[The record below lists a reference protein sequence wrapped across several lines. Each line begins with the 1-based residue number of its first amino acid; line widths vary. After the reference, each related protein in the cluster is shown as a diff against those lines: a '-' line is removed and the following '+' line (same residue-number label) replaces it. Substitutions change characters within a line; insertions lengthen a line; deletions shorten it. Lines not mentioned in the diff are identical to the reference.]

1 MRWKSILLAV
11 AAGLA
16 LADASIVTLALPEL
30 LTEFN
35 TTIQGVAAV
44 IAVYTVVLCVTLL
57 PAWALAQRVGYRTV
71 GIGGF
76 LLFAAASAVC
86 AQAGSLDVLLI
97 GRGIQAI
104 GGAAGLVAAFAL
116 LHTGDRPQRKLWL
129 YAIVLS
135 TAVGP
140 ALGGALTQLFD
151 WRAIFIAQVPI
162 ALVGVIACAFEEPVA
177 AEPAMAQRPRL
188 ARGPAGALACV
199 SAALTGVLFLLILLL
214 VAGWNI
220 EPIEAAAVVT
230 TLPIGA
236 LIGARINDGGPA
248 LRAGAGCLLVGGGV
262 LALAWL
268 PDANVLWT
276 IPPQLVA
283 GIGMGL
289 SLPALGGELLPEHT
303 ARDAAMLLT
312 IRHAG
317 IALALVLIAP
327 IAAHQLDTAIAK
339 VQLQGV
345 AVVLDA
351 KLQPQDKIR
360 LAPKLLATVDTQ
372 QPRNAL
378 KQAIAKERGS
388 FTGDD
393 LGAYDA
399 MGERADNIIVAA
411 AGSAFLP
418 AFLIAG
424 ALALI
429 GALFLAARMAW
440 SGGLATAL
448 ACAVLT
454 PGVYALAH
462 AAFAPAAVNIA
473 DPCKPR
479 SRPHA
484 GGITGFVQDQA
495 LHGLDEIACKNGSSR
510 EELVL
515 ALADSAEAKAYKKKY
530 GINPRSTAGLI
541 DQALGLLGIK

>member
-30 LTEFN
+30 LTQFN

-44 IAVYTVVLCVTLL
+44 IAVYTLVLCVMLL
-57 PAWALAQRVGYRTV
+57 PAWALAQHVGYRGV
-71 GIGGF
+71 GIAGF
-76 LLFAAASAVC
+76 LIFAGASAVC
-86 AQAGSLDVLLI
+86 AQADSLTVLLV
-97 GRGIQAI
+97 GRGVQAI

-116 LHTGDRPQRKLWL
+116 LHTGDRPQRRLWL
-129 YAIVLS
+129 YAAVLS
-135 TAVGP
+135 TAIGP
-140 ALGGALTQLFD
+140 ALGGALTQAFD

-162 ALVGVIACAFEEPVA
+162 ALIGVLACVLEAPVGPEPVV
-177 AEPAMAQRPRL
+177 AQRVRVTL
-188 ARGPAGALACV
+188 GPAGALACV

-214 VAGWNI
+214 VAGWNV

-236 LIGARINDGGPA
+236 LIGARIQGGSP
-248 LRAGAGCLLVGGGV
+248 LVRAAAGCLLVGGGV

-268 PDANVLWT
+268 PDANVWWT
-276 IPPQLVA
+276 VPPQLLA
-283 GIGMGL
+283 GVGMGL
-289 SLPALGGELLPEHT
+289 SLPALGGELLPEHN
-303 ARDAAMLLT
+303 ARDAAVLLT

-327 IAAHQLDTAIAK
+327 IAANQLDTAIAK

-360 LAPKLLATVDTQ
+360 LAPKLLETIQTQ
-372 QPRNAL
+372 QPRNSL
-378 KQAIAKERGS
+378 KTAIAKERDT

-393 LGAYDA
+393 LEAYDA
-399 MGERADNIIVAA
+399 MGTRADDVIVAA
-411 AGSAFLP
+411 AGDAFLP

-424 ALALI
+424 GLALL
-429 GALFLAARMAW
+429 GALFLAVRMRW
-440 SGGLATAL
+440 SAGLAAAAAL
-448 ACAVLT
+448 AVAA

-462 AAFAPAAVNIA
+462 KAFAAAEVKIA

-530 GINPRSTAGLI
+530 GINPRSADGLI
-541 DQALGLLGIK
+541 QQGLDLLGLN